1 MFLVRSQLPSRIVY
15 IFDQFKVL
23 FKDTKVK
30 ILLLVTF
37 VIGDQCNSAI
47 SFNKGKYLDTRG
59 SRSLV
64 TVKGQRKICKMR
76 LQYILAKGSR
86 HS

>member
-1 MFLVRSQLPSRIVY
+1 MY

-37 VIGDQCNSAI
+37 VIGNQCNSAI
-47 SFNKGKYLDTRG
+47 SFKKGKYLDTRG

-64 TVKGQRKICKMR
+64 MVKGQKKYAQLYLYLMR
-76 LQYILAKGSR
+76 LQYILANMTRQGVDVF
-86 HS
+86 

>member
-1 MFLVRSQLPSRIVY
+1 MY

-64 TVKGQRKICKMR
+64 TDKKICTIVFVSHEIAI
-76 LQYILAKGSR
+76 YTS
-86 HS
+86 

>member
-1 MFLVRSQLPSRIVY
+1 MY
-15 IFDQFKVL
+15 IFDQFNVL

-37 VIGDQCNSAI
+37 VIGNQCNSAI

-64 TVKGQRKICKMR
+64 MVKGQRKICTIVFVSHEIAI
-76 LQYILAKGSR
+76 YTS
-86 HS
+86 

>member
-1 MFLVRSQLPSRIVY
+1 MY

-37 VIGDQCNSAI
+37 VIGNQCNGAI

-64 TVKGQRKICKMR
+64 TEKEKYAQLYLYLMR
-76 LQYILAKGSR
+76 LQYILANMTR
-86 HS
+86 

>member
-1 MFLVRSQLPSRIVY
+1 MY

-37 VIGDQCNSAI
+37 VIGKQCNSAI

-64 TVKGQRKICKMR
+64 TEKEKYAQLYLYLMR
-76 LQYILAKGSR
+76 LQYILANMTR
-86 HS
+86 

>member
-1 MFLVRSQLPSRIVY
+1 MFFVRSQLPSRILY

-23 FKDTKVK
+23 FKDTKVE

-37 VIGDQCNSAI
+37 VIGNQCNSAI

-64 TVKGQRKICKMR
+64 TDKEKYAQLEI
-76 LQYILAKGSR
+76 
-86 HS
+86 